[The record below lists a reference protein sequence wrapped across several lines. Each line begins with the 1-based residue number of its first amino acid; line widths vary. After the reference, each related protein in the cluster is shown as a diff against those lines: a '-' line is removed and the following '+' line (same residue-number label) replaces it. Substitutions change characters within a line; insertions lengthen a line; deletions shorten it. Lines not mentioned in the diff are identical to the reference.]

1 MPDSTATVA
10 PSQVEALRGFNRFYT
25 RHIGILAPYPGG
37 DLTLTEAR
45 VLYELAQGAGPAQ
58 QGMLAAQIAA
68 DLGLDAGY
76 LSRILRRFEAR
87 GWVGR
92 SRCEFDRRQHWLRLT
107 PAGAVVLRPLQQKS
121 IAQAEGVLAAL
132 DPPRRDRL
140 MAAMHTLQGLLAPV
154 PAPQAQDP
162 VQLRMPGPG
171 DMGWVVEQHGA
182 IYAREYGLDSRF
194 EALVARVA
202 ADILSRFQ
210 PQWERGWIAHRGE
223 QRLGSAFVVRKSAT
237 VAQLRLLIL
246 VPQARGLGLGARLTD
261 ACIAFAREKGYRK
274 MVLWTNSCLGAARD
288 IYSRRGFMLRKSA
301 PYHDFGQD
309 LVGETWELRL

>member
-1 MPDSTATVA
+1 MPDSNTAVA
-10 PSQVEALRGFNRFYT
+10 PTQIEALRGFNRFYT
-25 RHIGILAPYPGG
+25 RHIGMQAPCPGG
-37 DLTLTEAR
+37 DLTLTEVR
-45 VLYELAQGAGPAQ
+45 VLHELAQGAASAQ
-58 QGMLAAQIAA
+58 QGLLAAQVAA
-68 DLGLDAGY
+68 ELGLDAGY

-87 GWVGR
+87 GWIGR
-92 SRCEFDRRQHWLRLT
+92 TRCEFDRRQHWLRLT
-107 PAGAVVLRPLQQKS
+107 PAGAMVFRPVQQQS
-121 IAQAEGVLAAL
+121 IAQAEGMLAAL
-132 DPPRRDRL
+132 DPPLRERL
-140 MAAMHTLQGLLAPV
+140 IAAMDTLQGLLAP
-154 PAPQAQDP
+154 APVQQAQDP

-182 IYAREYGLDSRF
+182 IYAGEYGLDSRF

-210 PQWERGWIAHRGE
+210 PEWERGWIAQRGD

-274 MVLWTNSCLGAARD
+274 MVLWTHSCLGAARE
-288 IYSRRGFMLRKSA
+288 IYRRRGFMLRKSA